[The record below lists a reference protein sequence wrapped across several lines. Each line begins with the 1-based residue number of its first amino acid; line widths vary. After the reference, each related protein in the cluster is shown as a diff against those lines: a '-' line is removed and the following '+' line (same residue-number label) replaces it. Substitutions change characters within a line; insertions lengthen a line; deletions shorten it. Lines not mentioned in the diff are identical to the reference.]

1 MSNPS
6 YNECDEI
13 IFEFMRYVMCDN
25 NEQKTSDREC
35 KSECENASA
44 SVRVRERG
52 RERARARVRVQVQE
66 RM

>member
-25 NEQKTSDREC
+25 NEQKASDCEC
-35 KSECENASA
+35 KNASA
-44 SVRVRERG
+44 SARVRERTREGESEDARG
-52 RERARARVRVQVQE
+52 RERG
-66 RM
+66 